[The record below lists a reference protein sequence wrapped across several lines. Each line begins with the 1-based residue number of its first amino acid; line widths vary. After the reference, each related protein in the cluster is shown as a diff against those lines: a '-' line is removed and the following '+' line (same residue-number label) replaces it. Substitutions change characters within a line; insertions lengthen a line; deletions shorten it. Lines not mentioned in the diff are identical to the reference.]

1 MTGRFASGLAVLY
14 ESARIQM
21 MVVRSGPMVI
31 MLAGAQ
37 PAVLLMIALPPAVG
51 SQQEATRV
59 LISVLAVCL
68 WASLVWMAGGII
80 RRDIVQGTMSRNVVS
95 VWDPWVVLLGKCAG
109 SVLFTSGA
117 MLVTGLT
124 VGLLRGVRPHLV
136 QPGWFL
142 LGMLV
147 TMASAVALG
156 SLLSCVFVLSRH
168 GLHIGNTLLYPVFV
182 LGGLLIPDRMLPV
195 GLRWISRLIP
205 LRWAKEY
212 LVSAAAGSQDWRAL
226 LVTCGLTL
234 VYLFAGL
241 VLFRKV
247 VNRARALGTLDFS

>member
-1 MTGRFASGLAVLY
+1 MTGRFATGLAVFY

-21 MVVRSGPMVI
+21 VVVRSGPMVI
-31 MLAGAQ
+31 LLGGVQ
-37 PAVLLMIALPPAVG
+37 PAVLLVIALPSGG
-51 SQQEATRV
+51 SRPEATRI
-59 LISVLAVCL
+59 LISVLATSL

-95 VWDPWVVLLGKCAG
+95 VWDPWVVLIGKCAG

-117 MLVTGLT
+117 MLVSGLAAA
-124 VGLLRGVRPHLV
+124 LLRGVRPHLV

-142 LGMLV
+142 LGVLV

-168 GLHIGNTLLYPVFV
+168 GVHIGNALLYPVFI

-195 GLRWISRLIP
+195 ALRWISRLIP

-226 LVTCGLTL
+226 LAACGLTL
-234 VYLFAGL
+234 VYLLAGRA
-241 VLFRKV
+241 LFRKV
-247 VNRARALGTLDFS
+247 VNRARTLGTLEFS